1 MSQKA
6 EPTMNNQY
14 NHLSF
19 RSGLLLSLLLLSCLG
34 CSGAKED
41 PRGDRIPVS
50 GLIYY
55 DGDPLT
61 SARILFISES
71 PEGKVKSAGIVRE
84 GIYQI
89 PEQGGP
95 VAGKAR
101 VEIYPTYPELEELE
115 QLKKEAKKQGK
126 LFKDPS
132 SVKIPAAYNKN
143 SKLTADITKDGKN
156 TFEFKIESK

>member
-71 PEGKVKSAGIVRE
+71 PEGKVK
-84 GIYQI
+84 
-89 PEQGGP
+89 
-95 VAGKAR
+95 
-101 VEIYPTYPELEELE
+101 
-115 QLKKEAKKQGK
+115 
-126 LFKDPS
+126 
-132 SVKIPAAYNKN
+132 
-143 SKLTADITKDGKN
+143 
-156 TFEFKIESK
+156 